1 MDVDEVLK
9 GDITEADTNSDS
21 ASPAQKK
28 SHVQRKVVIPSS
40 ESPRPPAAKKRKVPN
55 IVPSEYDEEDDS
67 EDAKLKQT
75 SKGKKRALTI
85 QDSESDDSVPAG
97 RGRGRGSAI
106 TRVKQPLK
114 RGGRRL

>member
-1 MDVDEVLK
+1 MDVDETLE

-21 ASPAQKK
+21 ASPVRKK
-28 SHVQRKVVIPSS
+28 SHVQRKAALPSS
-40 ESPRPPAAKKRKVPN
+40 GSPRPLAAKKRKGSK
-55 IVPSEYDEEDDS
+55 IGIIDFDEEDGS
-67 EDAKLKQT
+67 EDTKSKPT
-75 SKGKKRALTI
+75 SKGKKRAL
-85 QDSESDDSVPAG
+85 DSESDDSVAAG

>member
-1 MDVDEVLK
+1 MEVDEAPE

-28 SHVQRKVVIPSS
+28 SHVQRKAVSPSS
-40 ESPRPPAAKKRKVPN
+40 ESPRPPAAKKRKASKRVH
-55 IVPSEYDEEDDS
+55 SDSDQEDDS
-67 EDAKLKQT
+67 EDAKLRPT
-75 SKGKKRALTI
+75 SKGKKRAI
-85 QDSESDDSVPAG
+85 QDSESDSGVPSG
-97 RGRGRGSAI
+97 RGRGRWFAT

>member
-1 MDVDEVLK
+1 MDVDEPPE
-9 GDITEADTNSDS
+9 GDITEADTHSDS

-28 SHVQRKVVIPSS
+28 SHVQRKAQSPSS
-40 ESPRPPAAKKRKVPN
+40 ESPPPPAAKKRKVLKIAPTDF
-55 IVPSEYDEEDDS
+55 DEEDDC
-67 EDAKLKQT
+67 EDAKLKPT
-75 SKGKKRALTI
+75 SKGKQRAPII

-106 TRVKQPLK
+106 ARVKQPLK

>member
-1 MDVDEVLK
+1 MDVDEAPE

-28 SHVQRKVVIPSS
+28 SHVQRTAASPSS
-40 ESPRPPAAKKRKVPN
+40 ESPRPPAAKKLKASKRVH
-55 IVPSEYDEEDDS
+55 SDLDEEDDS
-67 EDAKLKQT
+67 EDAKLKPT
-75 SKGKKRALTI
+75 TKGKKRAI
-85 QDSESDDSVPAG
+85 QDSESDGGVPSG